1 MLSYPTLR
9 LHGET
14 SGPVTLS
21 LVDTVAQHRDDN
33 VPLTRV
39 SGRFDLRLPLAPI
52 AQHLDLRQL
61 TSLVVLPERSDTT
74 VVLEAIR
81 LELNAE
87 QSRMTPRLGFWVWQ
101 YRQALAHP
109 ETILEACQRH
119 GGQRLLVQMPAAT
132 DTAELWR
139 DYAQFLRRAQH
150 TGIEVFALD
159 GEPDAIDAP
168 LTLVPK
174 VQRLLGL
181 MAGQSLAGVQ
191 LDVEPYVRENFFL
204 DTTGFERYLALIEQ
218 MRAVTAGQTR
228 LSIVMPFWFTSQ
240 RVRGRPV
247 AFAVMDRVDEVAIMS
262 YRTDMG
268 ELQAIAKDTLRYGDM
283 AGIPVWLAL
292 ETRALPVERHVILKR
307 AARRDLAD
315 AYLDATGQ
323 RLVLSPPLATAG
335 LTWFR
340 VDHRVTVRPE
350 RLTFAHRTRQQ
361 VRAAV
366 ATLMQT
372 VDHRSLAGVLV
383 HDLDGFMALTE

>member
-1 MLSYPTLR
+1 
-9 LHGET
+9 
-14 SGPVTLS
+14 
-21 LVDTVAQHRDDN
+21 
-33 VPLTRV
+33 
-39 SGRFDLRLPLAPI
+39 
-52 AQHLDLRQL
+52 
-61 TSLVVLPERSDTT
+61 
-74 VVLEAIR
+74 
-81 LELNAE
+81 
-87 QSRMTPRLGFWVWQ
+87 
-101 YRQALAHP
+101 
-109 ETILEACQRH
+109 
-119 GGQRLLVQMPAAT
+119 
-132 DTAELWR
+132 
-139 DYAQFLRRAQH
+139 
-150 TGIEVFALD
+150 
-159 GEPDAIDAP
+159 
-168 LTLVPK
+168 
-174 VQRLLGL
+174 
-181 MAGQSLAGVQ
+181 
-191 LDVEPYVRENFFL
+191 
-204 DTTGFERYLALIEQ
+204 
-218 MRAVTAGQTR
+218 VTAGQTR